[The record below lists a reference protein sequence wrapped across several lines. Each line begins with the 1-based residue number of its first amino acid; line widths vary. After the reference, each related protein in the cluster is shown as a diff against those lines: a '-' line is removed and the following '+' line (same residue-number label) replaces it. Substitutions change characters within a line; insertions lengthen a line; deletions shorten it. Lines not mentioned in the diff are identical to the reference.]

1 MYQKYFPY
9 DNIRDQQKEAIEF
22 SLDAF
27 KEGKRF
33 VIIEAGTGVGK
44 SAIGYTISKA
54 LSEKSPAD
62 PDSVSRGAWFVTT
75 QKLLQEQY
83 VKDYDI
89 HGMKSIKSSSNF
101 QCKFKKWNT
110 CSDSQKELRAEGK
123 GTKFWNSCVMNCVY
137 KKAKEDFLKS
147 PTSVTNFPYLLTES
161 NYSGKITKRQL
172 LIIDEAHNAE
182 TELSKFIEV
191 TVTDRFC
198 KSVLKT
204 NIPQHKTQHQAYLW
218 VKDVYYP
225 KVVSHLKHV
234 EKMLEKFSGVK
245 EKIKDFVSLSRQIDM
260 LKSHREKL
268 EKFIQVYDKDN
279 WVYDFIRGYGKVSNK
294 ITFKPIDVASFSES
308 MLFRLGERVLLMSAT
323 ILDKKA
329 FCKTLGIPIEE
340 AAFVSI
346 PSPFS
351 IKHRPIFFC
360 PIGKMTQKEIDRSLP
375 KLAEAISSIMKQHK
389 DEKGIIHAH
398 SYKIAKYLKENIRSS
413 RILIHDASNRDEVLK
428 KHLSSENPTILLSPS
443 MTEGVDLQQE
453 SSRFQIVCKVPY
465 PYLGDKLVKKRM
477 NKWDW
482 WYPLQTAKTIV
493 QSVGRSIRSSEDY
506 AVTYILDENWNY
518 FYKRNRNIFP
528 EDFRKCLR

>member
-1 MYQKYFPY
+1 MYERHFPY
-9 DNIRDQQKEAIEF
+9 ESIRDQQKEAIEF

-54 LSEKSPAD
+54 LAETPPSD
-62 PDSVSRGAWFVTT
+62 PDAVCKGGWFVTT
-75 QKLLQEQY
+75 QKLLQDQY
-83 VKDYDI
+83 VRDYDTF
-89 HGMKSIKSSSNF
+89 GMKSIKSSTNF

-110 CSDSQKELRAEGK
+110 CSDSQKELKAESK
-123 GTKFWNSCVMNCVY
+123 GSKFWNTCVMNCVY

-147 PTSVTNFPYLLTES
+147 ESSVTNFPYLLTES

-182 TELSKFIEV
+182 TELSKFIEI

-204 NIPQHKTQHQAYLW
+204 NIPQHKTQHQAYVW
-218 VKDVYYP
+218 IKDVYYP

-234 EKMLEKFSGVK
+234 EIMLEKFSGVK
-245 EKIKDFVSLSRQIDM
+245 AKLKEFVSLSRQIDM
-260 LKSHREKL
+260 LKGHREKL
-268 EKFIQVYDKDN
+268 EKFIQVYNKDN
-279 WVYDFIRGYGKVSNK
+279 WVYDFIKGYGKVSNK
-294 ITFKPIDVASFSES
+294 ITFKPIDVATFSEN
-308 MLFRLGERVLLMSAT
+308 MLFRLGEKVILMSAT
-323 ILDKKA
+323 ILDKQA
-329 FCKTLGIPIEE
+329 FCKTLGIPIDQ
-340 AAFVSI
+340 ASFVSI

-351 IKHRPIFFC
+351 VKNRPIFFC

-375 KLAEAISSIMKQHK
+375 KLAEAIKSIMQQHK

-398 SYKIAKYLKENIRSS
+398 SYKIAKYLKNNIRSS

-428 KHLSSENPTILLSPS
+428 KHLASKNPTILLSPS

-482 WYPLQTAKTIV
+482 WYPLQTAKTVV